1 MGSVRSHSTM
11 SAEDGYAD
19 KTAWENRYRE
29 NGDLFEWYAP
39 FEYLEPRLMA
49 ATGMSESSKV
59 LIMGCGTSGL
69 SAALYDSGVKAIT
82 SVDFSQTAVS
92 LQSERNRERKGMKFT
107 VEDIRQTSLGGAV
120 FDVVIA
126 KATIDAILCSDG
138 ANANIKAT

>member
-69 SAALYDSGVKAIT
+69 SAALFDSGVKSIT
-82 SVDFSQTAVS
+82 SVDFSSTAVS
-92 LQSERNRERKGMKFT
+92 LQAERNRDRKGMKFQ
-107 VEDIRQTSLGGAV
+107 VEDVRQMSFGGGT
-120 FDVVIA
+120 FDCVIA
-126 KATIDAILCSDG
+126 KGTIDAVLCS
-138 ANANIKAT
+138 